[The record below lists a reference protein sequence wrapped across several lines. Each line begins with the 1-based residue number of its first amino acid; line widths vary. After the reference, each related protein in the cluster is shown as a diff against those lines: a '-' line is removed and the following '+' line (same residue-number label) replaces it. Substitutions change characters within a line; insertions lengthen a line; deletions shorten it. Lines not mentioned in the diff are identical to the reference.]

1 MQGSMRGQ
9 VTISDSDA
17 RVSRARPYSRSTLV
31 IISLALA
38 TAGARAGDSSLTT
51 SVVSGPLLGAVVV
64 DGSSAY
70 AAPQLFTAYRDQ
82 LGHPIARESARAVA
96 EAVVAMYELDGYVKP
111 EVALDDSM
119 TGRGVL
125 RVQVHEAQV
134 TRVTFEGDT
143 QRYRDDMQ
151 RIAQRL
157 EQSKPLRREDV
168 PQALRELRQLSG
180 VTVTASTRRDTQVRN
195 GFELVVRAEFAPMNG
210 VVRMNNRGTDQAGP
224 VFVLGQF
231 FVNGIGIGS
240 QGKLGLIVAAATEQ
254 EEYLG
259 GGLYFDTASASGTRF
274 STLLFKSQSAP
285 NERPTNFDDEYLRER
300 LTLRVQQ
307 PLHQEGTTSLSLGFA
322 FDADDLAIARSGES
336 LREER
341 LRVVEAALRAGW
353 RGGASQYS
361 SSLVLRR
368 GLDGAGAG
376 LQAPDLV
383 NDPRRVDFLVV
394 GLTGNFY
401 RRFATDWSLRF
412 DALGQYTGYV
422 LPDGERFK
430 IGGDRLGRGF
440 EVAEIA
446 GDRGLGGKIE
456 LRRDLFNTEGLLGR
470 VSAYGF
476 YDVGAAWKNDRPGR
490 QSATTAGTGFAM
502 QGATLTGYLEVAAPL
517 TGADIEG
524 KREPSLFAELSYKF

>member
-1 MQGSMRGQ
+1 MRGQ
-9 VTISDSDA
+9 VTISASDA
-17 RVSRARPYSRSTLV
+17 RVSRARPCSRSTLV
-31 IISLALA
+31 IIALALA
-38 TAGARAGDSSLTT
+38 AADARAGDPPLTT
-51 SVVSGPLLGAVVV
+51 SALSAPLLATVVV

-82 LGHPIARESARAVA
+82 LGHPIARESARAVVD
-96 EAVVAMYELDGYVKP
+96 AVVAMYERDGYVKP

-134 TRVTFEGDT
+134 THVTFEGDT
-143 QRYRDDMQ
+143 QRYRDEMQ
-151 RIAQRL
+151 RIATRL
-157 EQSKPLRREDV
+157 QQSRPLRREDV

-180 VTVTASTRRDTQVRN
+180 VTVTASTRRDTRVRN

-210 VVRMNNRGTDQAGP
+210 VVRMNNRGTDQVGP
-224 VFVLGQF
+224 AFVLGQF
-231 FVNGIGIGS
+231 FVNGIGS

-259 GGLYFDTASASGTRF
+259 GGLYFDTASTSGTRF
-274 STLLFKSQSAP
+274 STLLFKSHSAP
-285 NERPTNFDDEYLRER
+285 NEAPFNLDDEYFRER
-300 LTLRVQQ
+300 LTLRLQQ
-307 PLHQEGTTSLSLGFA
+307 PLHQEGATSLSLGFA
-322 FDADDLAIARSGES
+322 FDADDLAIERSGES

-353 RGGASQYS
+353 RGGAAQYS
-361 SSLVLRR
+361 TNLILRR

-383 NDPRRVDFLVV
+383 HDPRRVDFLV
-394 GLTGNFY
+394 GSFSGNIH
-401 RRFATDWSLRF
+401 RRFATDWSVRF

-440 EVAEIA
+440 EVAEFA
-446 GDRGLGGKIE
+446 GDRGLGGKLE
-456 LRRDLFNTEGLLGR
+456 LRRDLINTEGLPGR
-470 VSAYGF
+470 ISAYGF

-490 QSATTAGTGFAM
+490 QSATTAGTGLAM

-517 TGADIEG
+517 TGADVEG
-524 KREPSLFAELSYKF
+524 KREPTLFAELSYKF